1 MGLKEVQVGRVK
13 EHLLTREKVLDIA
26 FPSRLLLAKWYSAAF
41 GLLVVSILIYRIPV
55 TFLPQTGFML
65 AVFIGTALLLVVYA
79 ELRRYYEFMVITN
92 HRVFHIK
99 GIITNRFTDFIIKNI
114 SDTAYAQGLVGTIF
128 KHGTI
133 SINTPGS
140 PHAEIVMRGVLFP
153 ERRKRLID
161 SLIHASHRSTSS
173 HQDASRNVHAT
184 RKQ

>member
-1 MGLKEVQVGRVK
+1 MK
-13 EHLLTREKVLDIA
+13 EHLLSREKVLDIA

-65 AVFIGTALLLVVYA
+65 AVFIGAALLLVVYA

-99 GIITNRFTDFIIKNI
+99 GIITKRFTDVVIGKI
-114 SDTAYAQGLVGTIF
+114 SDTAYAQGLIGTIF

-140 PHAEIVMRGVLFP
+140 PHAEIVMKGVLYP

-161 SLIHASHRSTSS
+161 SLIYGPRGSVSS
-173 HQDASRNVHAT
+173 HQGASRNVHAT